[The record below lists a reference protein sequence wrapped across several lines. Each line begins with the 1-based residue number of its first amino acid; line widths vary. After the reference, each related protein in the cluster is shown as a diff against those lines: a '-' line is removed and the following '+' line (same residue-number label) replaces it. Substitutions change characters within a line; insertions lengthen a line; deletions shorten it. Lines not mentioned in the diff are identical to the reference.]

1 MITDKQL
8 VKLRKYAEQRSMGLE
23 RNIRVSLASN
33 LQRSVEIRYG
43 EDLHIALG
51 NRPASCLTMKRV
63 KHHIDKCA
71 ERHAEDKHPNEAF

>member
-8 VKLRKYAEQRSMGLE
+8 VKLRKYAALLSRDLDK
-23 RNIRVSLASN
+23 NITVSLASN

-63 KHHIDKCA
+63 KYHINKCA
-71 ERHAEDKHPNEAF
+71 ERHQELKHPNEAF